1 MAVTANTN
9 ETYDV
14 TTIREDLSEA
24 MASISP
30 TETIFM
36 STIGSRNVDNT
47 YFEWSEVDLAAT
59 TANRQIEGDVGLSNT
74 APTNAVRKGGY
85 TQISAKVVEV
95 SSTNQAVNGV
105 ANAQTVAKQVAYK
118 LSELKRDME
127 AMLLAN
133 VAASAGASGTAR
145 QTAGLPAYLT
155 SNVSRGSGGA
165 NGTTSGT
172 GEAGFVNAAAT
183 DGTLRALTEALLKTV
198 IASCWDAGAQP
209 TVVLCG
215 SAQKQKMSTFT
226 GNATRYKEAEDSKL
240 NAAIDGGDIA
250 KGLQEAGTKART
262 EQLNISKERARV
274 IGESRARDIDIGLK
288 ISNIDA
294 ALRKSDQITLSGW
307 LDLFADNPELIDA
320 IRDADD
326 PVDEIITILD
336 RLGVNTENMK
346 RAKDNQDK
354 NE

>member
-14 TTIREDLSEA
+14 TTIREDLAEA
-24 MASISP
+24 MASITP
-30 TETIFM
+30 TETLLM
-36 STIGSRNVDNT
+36 STIGSRNVENT

-59 TANRQIEGDVGLSNT
+59 GANRQIEGDVGLSNT

-127 AMLLAN
+127 AMMLDN

-155 SNVSRGSGGA
+155 SNVSRGTGGA

-172 GEAGFVNAAAT
+172 GEAGSVNAGAT
-183 DGTLRALTEALLKTV
+183 DGTLRPLTEALLKSV
-198 IASCWDAGAQP
+198 IADCWNAGATP
-209 TVVLCG
+209 SIVMLG
-215 SAQKQKMSTFT
+215 SAQKQKCSTFT
-226 GNATRYKEAEDSKL
+226 GNATRFKEAEDSKL
-240 NAAIDGGDIA
+240 NAAIDVYISDFGELQILPNRHMRVRTVSSVDHTPDVLVLDPSYAEVAYLQTA
-250 KGLQEAGTKART
+250 KQEALAKTGLSERRLISCEYGLQVTSQKAHG
-262 EQLNISKERARV
+262 IV
-274 IGESRARDIDIGLK
+274 
-288 ISNIDA
+288 
-294 ALRKSDQITLSGW
+294 
-307 LDLFADNPELIDA
+307 ADCNA
-320 IRDADD
+320 S
-326 PVDEIITILD
+326 
-336 RLGVNTENMK
+336 
-346 RAKDNQDK
+346 
-354 NE
+354 

>member
-14 TTIREDLSEA
+14 STIREDLSEA

-30 TETIFM
+30 TETVFM

-59 TANRQIEGDVGLSNT
+59 GANRQIEGDVGLSNT

-118 LSELKRDME
+118 LAELKRDME
-127 AMLLAN
+127 AMMLDN
-133 VAASAGASGTAR
+133 VAAAAGASGTAR

-155 SNVSRGSGGA
+155 TNVSRGSSGA

-172 GEAGFVNAAAT
+172 GEAGSVNAAAT

-198 IASCWDAGAQP
+198 IKGCWEQGATP
-209 TVVLCG
+209 SVVMCG
-215 SAQKQKMSTFT
+215 SAQKQKISTFT

-240 NAAIDGGDIA
+240 NAAIDVYISDFGELQIVPNRHMRVRTVSSVDYTPDVFVLDPSYAEVAYLQTA
-250 KGLQEAGTKART
+250 KQEPLAKTGLSERRLISCEYGLQVTSQKAHG
-262 EQLNISKERARV
+262 IV
-274 IGESRARDIDIGLK
+274 
-288 ISNIDA
+288 
-294 ALRKSDQITLSGW
+294 
-307 LDLFADNPELIDA
+307 AD
-320 IRDADD
+320 
-326 PVDEIITILD
+326 
-336 RLGVNTENMK
+336 VN
-346 RAKDNQDK
+346 AS
-354 NE
+354 